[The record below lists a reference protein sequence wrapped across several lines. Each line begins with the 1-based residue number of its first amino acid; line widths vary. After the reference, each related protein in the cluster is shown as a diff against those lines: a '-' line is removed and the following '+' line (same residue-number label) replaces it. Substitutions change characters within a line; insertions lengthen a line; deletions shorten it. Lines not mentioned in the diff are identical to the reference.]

1 MSAKH
6 EPNDATRQ
14 MVQLHVSTGTPRD
27 HIARLVGI
35 SQPTLRKHYKD
46 ELDLGLS
53 KANATIAGVLFNKAK
68 AGDSAAAMFW
78 LKTRA
83 GWSERTIHAGDSENP
98 IHVKVSAQAERT
110 ELIEQATRLGVD
122 PALLGLIGSAQEGND
137 A

>member
-68 AGDSAAAMFW
+68 AGDSAAATTTAGAATA
-78 LKTRA
+78 TRA
-83 GWSERTIHAGDSENP
+83 KAGACAMAVVAP
-98 IHVKVSAQAERT
+98 PVVVGA
-110 ELIEQATRLGVD
+110 
-122 PALLGLIGSAQEGND
+122 
-137 A
+137 

>member
-1 MSAKH
+1 MSLKH
-6 EPNDATRQ
+6 EPTEASRQ
-14 MVQLHVSTGTPRD
+14 LVQLHVSTGTPRD

-35 SQPTLRKHYKD
+35 TQPTLRKYYKE

-83 GWSERTIHAGDSENP
+83 GWSEKTVLAGDPNAP
-98 IHVKVSAQAERT
+98 IQVESVVQYLLPDNGR
-110 ELIEQATRLGVD
+110 D
-122 PALLGLIGSAQEGND
+122 PAPE
-137 A
+137 

>member
-83 GWSERTIHAGDSENP
+83 GWSEKTVLAGDPNAP
-98 IHVKVSAQAERT
+98 IHHNHSVQKES
-110 ELIEQATRLGVD
+110 LIEQATRLGVD
-122 PALLGLIGSAQEGND
+122 PALLGLIGSAQEGDD